1 MTTDGASAS
10 SPDALEPRTLS
21 DTPYLIGA
29 ALAIAAS
36 LSTWTIETPAIWE
49 FLEPAGRSHAVL
61 GPYWRAA
68 SDLARGPALI
78 AVLAFAFLFLRDA
91 NRRQFVLSSALGTGL
106 LGLILKVSVQRPR
119 PIAEEGGYS
128 WPSGHT
134 ASAVCFALALTISSS
149 RSRRWKAMVW
159 FGAVSVALSRT
170 FLVRHWPS
178 DVLAGCGVAMAAI
191 PIARRLPRL
200 RVPERFETQTLLRT
214 WMVGLCLLLT
224 SIVIDP
230 HGRPIPRGWGIL
242 ICVVAC
248 LHALNAR
255 PRIESVA

>member
-1 MTTDGASAS
+1 MTADGASAL

-36 LSTWTIETPAIWE
+36 LSIWTTETPAFWD
-49 FLEPAGRSHAVL
+49 FLGPAGRSHAVL

-91 NRRQFVLSSALGTGL
+91 NRRQFVLSSALVAGL
-106 LGLILKVSVQRPR
+106 LSLILKVSVQRPR

-134 ASAVCFALALTISSS
+134 TSAVCFALALTIGSS
-149 RSRRWKAMVW
+149 RSRTWKVLVW
-159 FGAVSVALSRT
+159 SGAASVALSRT

-178 DVLAGCGVAMAAI
+178 DVLAGCGVALTAI
-191 PIARRLPRL
+191 PIARRLPRV
-200 RVPERFETQTLLRT
+200 RVPERFEADTLLRA
-214 WMVGLCLLLT
+214 WMVGLCLLLV
-224 SIVIDP
+224 SIAIDP

-248 LHALNAR
+248 LHVLNAR
-255 PRIESVA
+255 PRVASVA